1 MYIPVGGWNQRMKKK
16 LSKKNITLMLLAFL
30 AAVLCIV
37 MPEQVMAIHKKNTA
51 GVCMDVPEEYYPTS
65 SYYEVIK
72 ASSEKLSEYQ
82 KHQLITGMWNSE
94 ISEVDKSYYED
105 TGYHM
110 EAQVRDIV
118 KKAVVKE
125 LYPAEISSSYS
136 DWYNWKATY
145 MQALDMTFRSYAGF
159 FWRVEFDHYKD
170 VDKFIAYITPEGR
183 VIEIDYVIEDY
194 EKKSALY
201 FWENMDHVQ
210 KRRLASILLGE
221 KCIVSDVNDATQEDE
236 TKVMQFIQSDRYQE
250 MPKEINDTDI
260 SLTVTKID
268 VRETENGSGKMV
280 YYFYIYNTNDR
291 VVVGFIPVD

>member
-1 MYIPVGGWNQRMKKK
+1 MKKK
-16 LSKKNITLMLLAFL
+16 LSKKNITLMLLALL

-37 MPEQVMAIHKKNTA
+37 MPEQVMAVHKKNTA

-82 KHQLITGMWNSE
+82 KNQLITGMWNSE

-110 EAQVRDIV
+110 EAQVRDILDKCV
-118 KKAVVKE
+118 EKN
-125 LYPAEISSSYS
+125 LYPVKINSSYS

-145 MQALDMTFRSYAGF
+145 MQALDMNFRSYAGF
-159 FWRVEFDHYKD
+159 FWRVEFDHYRD

-183 VIEIDYVIEDY
+183 VIEIDYVIDNY
-194 EKKSALY
+194 EKKASLL
-201 FWENMDHVQ
+201 FWEYLDDVQ
-210 KRRLASILLGE
+210 LRRLAGILLGD
-221 KCIVSDVNDATQEDE
+221 KCIVSEIKDATPEDKI
-236 TKVMQFIQSDRYQE
+236 KVMQFIQSNRYQE
-250 MPKEINDTDI
+250 MSKETNDKDI
-260 SLTVTKID
+260 SLMVKKLGVQETV
-268 VRETENGSGKMV
+268 NGSGKMD

-291 VVVGFIPVD
+291 LVEGFIPVD